1 MSVCIELKVALRCNI
16 EATLSR
22 GSGMFKFAAVNEVVI
37 ALDATEE
44 EIADD
49 DDCCMFL
56 SSLFESGLEAG

>member
-22 GSGMFKFAAVNEVVI
+22 GSGMFKFVAVNEVVMP
-37 ALDATEE
+37 LVVEE
-44 EIADD
+44 EVA

-56 SSLFESGLEAG
+56 SSLFKSGLEAG